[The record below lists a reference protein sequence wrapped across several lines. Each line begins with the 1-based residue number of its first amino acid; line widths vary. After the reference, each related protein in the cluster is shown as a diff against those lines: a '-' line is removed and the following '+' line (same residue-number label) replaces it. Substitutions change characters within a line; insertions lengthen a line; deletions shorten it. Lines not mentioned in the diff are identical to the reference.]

1 MPGKLLENWE
11 SQKAAL
17 DEKIRMAKSRE
28 KTRERKADNKRRFL
42 IGAMVLGWMEEKPD
56 FREEV
61 IEGLQT
67 FLKRASDR
75 RYFGFPPLSKDGAN
89 EGPGE
94 QDDEADEDTS
104 ASAA

>member
-1 MPGKLLENWE
+1 MAAKLLEKWE

-28 KTRERKADNKRRFL
+28 KSRERKADNKRKFL
-42 IGAMVLGWMEEKPD
+42 IGAMVLEWMEEKPELK
-56 FREEV
+56 EEV
-61 IEGLQT
+61 MQGLQT

-75 RYFGFPPLSKDGAN
+75 RYFGFPPLSKDGAKKAQS
-89 EGPGE
+89 E
-94 QDDEADEDTS
+94 QGDDSTS